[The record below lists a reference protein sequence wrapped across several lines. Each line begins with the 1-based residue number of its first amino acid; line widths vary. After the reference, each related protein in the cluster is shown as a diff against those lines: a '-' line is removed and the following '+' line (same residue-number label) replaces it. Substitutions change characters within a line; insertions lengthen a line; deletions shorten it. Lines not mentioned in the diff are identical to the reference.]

1 MWITTNL
8 PNVWRGTLWSQR
20 LECSHYFR
28 AHEAFMIGL
37 LPNTQI
43 SNSSRAAMPPN
54 WFGIAPKLH
63 EPSLGGGGS
72 PTRSPLL
79 VSTSDRQ
86 QRAALADRV
95 RWVYLFGWFYSFPYS
110 SMSRAQVM
118 KYNRVDRVLNVMD
131 DPNTPSFGKGLLKFC
146 YKRLCCQIW
155 QMYNCFLGP
164 NLKRKRQWKVQRIGG
179 QWNSVER
186 ISPASHMRAVT
197 TICWELTL
205 FSCTSSLPPCPKRI
219 SIPSRSGL
227 QLNNIC

>member
-28 AHEAFMIGL
+28 AHEAFMIRL

-43 SNSSRAAMPPN
+43 SKVANLP
-54 WFGIAPKLH
+54 
-63 EPSLGGGGS
+63 E
-72 PTRSPLL
+72 
-79 VSTSDRQ
+79 Q
-86 QRAALADRV
+86 QCR
-95 RWVYLFGWFYSFPYS
+95 
-110 SMSRAQVM
+110 
-118 KYNRVDRVLNVMD
+118 LNVMD

-155 QMYNCFLGP
+155 KMYNCLLGP
-164 NLKRKRQWKVQRIGG
+164 KMRHRRRWKVQRIGE
-179 QWNSVER
+179 QWNSVETT
-186 ISPASHMRAVT
+186 SPASHMRAVT

-219 SIPSRSGL
+219 SSPSRSGL